1 MLSRPLAPQG
11 RRTPPS
17 WPPRPSTTAA
27 GWPPSGPWPMLPPRL
42 PPARASGR
50 RTWPPSGPP
59 WLLAGAAHDPLDST
73 SSVLSVGTQQ
83 RAVALLLKESETF
96 EALGSRFSQA
106 SPVSHGLALAKR
118 QGLPR
123 VVLLRGP
130 QVRLYS
136 VRSDTRAGRKG
147 PAETFTEINLSLLG
161 PDAAGYLP
169 LLFGARALADDGTI
183 TEILRRSADFAT
195 ELGSRL
201 REPSSVAKSAD

>member
-96 EALGSRFSQA
+96 EALGSRFPQA

-136 VRSDTRAGRKG
+136 ARTPGW
-147 PAETFTEINLSLLG
+147 
-161 PDAAGYLP
+161 AA
-169 LLFGARALADDGTI
+169 RD
-183 TEILRRSADFAT
+183 
-195 ELGSRL
+195 RL
-201 REPSSVAKSAD
+201 RPSSRSTSTCSDRMPPATCPCCSVSERWSTTARSPRS